1 MTGSVSVGVFVTLGR
16 TDFPVSGEDLHRN
29 FASVAIGTRVLTP
42 GTGGALGVTIGLGA
56 LADDDVSEVDPGF
69 RSSANLTEML
79 LLGIEVSRGVRD
91 SWGLGVFVRDQVT
104 GWFYSI
110 IDSEESDIGHRFVI
124 GAGLYFGT

>member
-42 GTGGALGVTIGLGA
+42 GTGGALGVFA
-56 LADDDVSEVDPGF
+56 
-69 RSSANLTEML
+69 
-79 LLGIEVSRGVRD
+79 
-91 SWGLGVFVRDQVT
+91 RDQVT